1 MVSGESTLQVTGSS
15 SSVTFNNTDNI
26 ADLVLSYNSG
36 GNVVV
41 TMNAAT
47 VVGTAD
53 SMNVSTTDTS
63 NGTLNMAGIETL
75 TITNSG
81 TSSLDVLTA
90 ANATT
95 LKLAGSVLLAVTDAA
110 DSLTTISAA
119 TSTGTNIVDG
129 VGATDLTFT
138 GGSGADT
145 LKVGVTLTKA
155 DTIDGGAGADTLVV
169 NNTDSGALTVMP
181 ASANISNVETLRIG
195 ATDDSGADA
204 FTYDASIVDFTNVT
218 IDASDQADTYTF
230 TNITDDNNV
239 TESANNAVA
248 CLIFH
253 SQTG

>member
-1 MVSGESTLQVTGSS
+1 MDGGAGSDTLAVFSAAVATVGGFVSTNVETISASSTSSTATDILTVNLGMVSGESTLQVTGSS

-63 NGTLNMAGIETL
+63 NGTLNIAGIETL

-95 LKLAGSVLLAVTDAA
+95 LNMAGSGSLTVTDAA
-110 DSLTTISAA
+110 DSLTTISA
-119 TSTGTNIVDG
+119 
-129 VGATDLTFT
+129 DL
-138 GGSGADT
+138 DW
-145 LKVGVTLTKA
+145 
-155 DTIDGGAGADTLVV
+155 D
-169 NNTDSGALTVMP
+169 
-181 ASANISNVETLRIG
+181 
-195 ATDDSGADA
+195 
-204 FTYDASIVDFTNVT
+204 
-218 IDASDQADTYTF
+218 
-230 TNITDDNNV
+230 
-239 TESANNAVA
+239 
-248 CLIFH
+248 
-253 SQTG
+253 